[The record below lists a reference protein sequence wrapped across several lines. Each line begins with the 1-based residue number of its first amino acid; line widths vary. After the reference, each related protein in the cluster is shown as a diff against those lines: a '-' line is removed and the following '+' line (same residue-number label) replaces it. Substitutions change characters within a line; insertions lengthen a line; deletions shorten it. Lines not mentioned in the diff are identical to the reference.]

1 MGKFGTQV
9 KVNND
14 MSQYV
19 IGIVAP
25 SGFGK
30 STLMKNVAEKLYGS
44 EGYIAADFGQEDG
57 YSAIDGAIV
66 EKCSNWKHFKE
77 MVDDI
82 VKNKETDYPDLKVV
96 IWDTL
101 DAAFEVGEKFSVEAF
116 NREHMGEPNFR
127 KAVSINSCDGG
138 FGNGLTRC
146 INTVKA
152 EIDRLKSVGVGF
164 WYCAHCKERDQTD
177 LFTGSTYTQ
186 LTASL
191 TNKYFGSIQNISH
204 IIGFGYFSRDMQRVE
219 VGNEN
224 IVTKKKKTRDEITR
238 EERRIRFRDSDYVCA
253 AKSRFSDIVPEINLS
268 TDEFIEAIE
277 SAIKSASASGVPTKA
292 KKLSKKAKEETLEEH
307 VTITED
313 EAEELRDMGAV
324 LLNDD
329 ELDDAEVETAPWD
342 EDEDVDLFSDDES
355 IDEEEPFDEVEAKAT
370 IRPAFKAADAET
382 KKKVKE
388 LLAGAKLADVHD
400 EKILKE
406 ILKALA

>member
-30 STLMKNVAEKLYGS
+30 STLMKNVAEKLYGPT
-44 EGYIAADFGQEDG
+44 GYIAADFGQEDG

-66 EKCSNWKHFKE
+66 EKCPNWKHFKE

-101 DAAFEVGEKFSVEAF
+101 DAAFEVGEKFSVDSF

-152 EIDRLKSVGVGF
+152 EIDRLKSVGIGF

-253 AKSRFSDIVPEINLS
+253 AKSRFSDITPEINLS

-277 SAIKSASASGVPTKA
+277 SAIKSASVSSTPTKV
-292 KKLSKKAKEETLEEH
+292 KKLNENEESLEDH
-307 VTITED
+307 VTVTKE
-313 EAEELRDMGAV
+313 EAEELHDMGAV
-324 LLNDD
+324 LLD
-329 ELDDAEVETAPWD
+329 D
-342 EDEDVDLFSDDES
+342 EDEDLDSPPFDVDDD
-355 IDEEEPFDEVEAKAT
+355 EEPFDVESAKANL
-370 IRPAFKAADAET
+370 RSRFKTGTAEQ
-382 KKKVKE
+382 KKAVKE
-388 LLAGAKLADVHD
+388 IRGDKTLAQISDQATIEKMLAVF
-400 EKILKE
+400 E
-406 ILKALA
+406 

>member
-1 MGKFGTQV
+1 MAKFGKQV
-9 KVNND
+9 KVSND
-14 MSQYV
+14 LSQYV
-19 IGIVAP
+19 IGLVAP

-30 STLMKNVAEKLYGS
+30 STLMKNVAEKLYGP

-66 EKCSNWKHFKE
+66 EKCPNWKHFKE

-82 VKNKETDYPDLKVV
+82 VKNKDTDYKNLKVV

-101 DAAFEVGEKFSVEAF
+101 DAAFEVGEKFSVDAF
-116 NREHMGEPNFR
+116 NREHIGDPNFR

-152 EIDRLKSVGVGF
+152 EIDRLKSVNVGF
-164 WYCAHCKERDQTD
+164 WYCAHCKEREQTD
-177 LFTGSTYTQ
+177 LFTGSAYTQ

-253 AKSRFSDIVPEINLS
+253 AKSRFSDITPEINLDV
-268 TDEFIEAIE
+268 DEFIKAIE
-277 SAIKSASASGVPTKA
+277 DAIQSASSANDDKKTAKKITKKETAKIEEPVEEEDEPPFDVEDTNAEAETNVEDEVDDIFADESVEEDFDVEAALPAIRTAFKSSSADTKKTIKSILVENGDG
-292 KKLSKKAKEETLEEH
+292 KLSADLP
-307 VTITED
+307 V
-313 EAEELRDMGAV
+313 GV
-324 LLNDD
+324 LKNIM
-329 ELDDAEVETAPWD
+329 
-342 EDEDVDLFSDDES
+342 S
-355 IDEEEPFDEVEAKAT
+355 ILG
-370 IRPAFKAADAET
+370 I
-382 KKKVKE
+382 
-388 LLAGAKLADVHD
+388 
-400 EKILKE
+400 
-406 ILKALA
+406 